1 MSYLYIIIAVLV
13 SGGYVAYS
21 SYKISNLQSENQSL
35 NHTIQLSLK
44 ANKELEIALDESEI
58 AHQKNLEFL
67 AKAKS
72 ENEKERVYV
81 EKIKYKIIKDNN
93 GTCLNAINDVFS
105 RLQQQTRDSNNT
117 KAKSKERL

>member
-1 MSYLYIIIAVLV
+1 MSYIYIIIAVLL

-21 SYKISNLQSENQSL
+21 SYKISSLKTENQSL
-35 NHTIQLSLK
+35 NEAVQVNLR
-44 ANKELEIALDESEI
+44 ANKELEIALSESEI
-58 AHQKNLEFL
+58 EHQKNLEFL

-72 ENEKERVYV
+72 QNEKERVYV

>member
-1 MSYLYIIIAVLV
+1 MSYIYIIIAVLA
-13 SGGYVAYS
+13 SAYLAYS
-21 SYKISNLQSENQSL
+21 SYKISSLKTENQSL
-35 NHTIQLSLK
+35 SQAIQVSLR
-44 ANKELEIALDESEI
+44 ANKELEIALSESEI
-58 AHQKNLEFL
+58 EHQKNLEFL

>member
-1 MSYLYIIIAVLV
+1 MSYIYIIIAVLA
-13 SGGYVAYS
+13 SAYLAYS
-21 SYKISNLQSENQSL
+21 SYKISSLKTENQSL
-35 NHTIQLSLK
+35 NEAVQVSLK
-44 ANKELEIALDESEI
+44 ANKELEIALSESEI
-58 AHQKNLEFL
+58 EHQKNLEFL

>member
-1 MSYLYIIIAVLV
+1 MSYIYIIIAVLA
-13 SGGYVAYS
+13 SGYLAYS
-21 SYKISNLQSENQSL
+21 SYKISSLKTENQSL
-35 NHTIQLSLK
+35 NQAVQVSLR
-44 ANKELEIALDESEI
+44 ANKELEIALNESEI
-58 AHQKNLEFL
+58 QHQRNLEFL

-72 ENEKERVYV
+72 RNEKERVYV

>member
-1 MSYLYIIIAVLV
+1 MGYIYIIIAVLA

-21 SYKISNLQSENQSL
+21 SYKISSLKTENQSL
-35 NHTIQLSLK
+35 SQAVQVSLR
-44 ANKELEIALDESEI
+44 ANKELEIALSEREI
-58 AHQKNLEFL
+58 EHQKNLEFL

-105 RLQQQTRDSNNT
+105 RLQQQTRDNQH
-117 KAKSKERL
+117 

>member
-1 MSYLYIIIAVLV
+1 MSYIYIIIAVLA
-13 SGGYVAYS
+13 SGYIAYS
-21 SYKISNLQSENQSL
+21 SYKISSLKTENQSL
-35 NHTIQLSLK
+35 NEAVQVSLK
-44 ANKELEIALDESEI
+44 ANKELEIALNESEI
-58 AHQKNLEFL
+58 EHQKNLEFL

-72 ENEKERVYV
+72 QNEKERVYV

>member
-1 MSYLYIIIAVLV
+1 MGYIYIIIAVLV
-13 SGGYVAYS
+13 SGYIAYS
-21 SYKISNLQSENQSL
+21 SYKISNLESENESL
-35 NHTIQLSLK
+35 NEAIKVSLK

-58 AHQKNLEFL
+58 EHKRNLEFL
-67 AKAKS
+67 AKAKDK
-72 ENEKERVYV
+72 NEKERVYV

>member
-1 MSYLYIIIAVLV
+1 MSYIYIIIALLA
-13 SGGYVAYS
+13 SGYIAYS
-21 SYKISNLQSENQSL
+21 SYKISSLKTENQSL
-35 NHTIQLSLK
+35 NEAVQVNLR
-44 ANKELEIALDESEI
+44 ANKELEIALSESEI
-58 AHQKNLEFL
+58 EHQRNLEFL

-72 ENEKERVYV
+72 QNEKERVYV

-105 RLQQQTRDSNNT
+105 RLRQQTRDSNNT

>member
-1 MSYLYIIIAVLV
+1 MSYIYIIIGVLA
-13 SGGYVAYS
+13 SAYLAYS
-21 SYKISNLQSENQSL
+21 SYKISSLKTENQSL
-35 NHTIQLSLK
+35 NEAVQVSLR
-44 ANKELEIALDESEI
+44 ANKELEIALSESEI
-58 AHQKNLEFL
+58 EHQKNLEFL

-81 EKIKYKIIKDNN
+81 ERVKYKIIKDNN

>member
-1 MSYLYIIIAVLV
+1 MGYIYIIIAVLV

-21 SYKISNLQSENQSL
+21 SYKISNLESENQSL
-35 NHTIQLSLK
+35 NNAIQVSLR
-44 ANKELEIALDESEI
+44 ANKELEIALNESQIE
-58 AHQKNLEFL
+58 HQRKLEFL

-93 GTCLNAINDVFS
+93 STCAMAINDVFS
-105 RLQQQTRDSNNT
+105 RLQQQQTRDNNHRE
-117 KAKSKERL
+117 ANSKE

>member
-1 MSYLYIIIAVLV
+1 MGYIYIIIALLV

-21 SYKISNLQSENQSL
+21 SYKISSLKTENQSL
-35 NHTIQLSLK
+35 SQAIQVSLK
-44 ANKELEIALDESEI
+44 ANKELEIALNESEI
-58 AHQKNLEFL
+58 EHQKNLEFL

-72 ENEKERVYV
+72 QNEKERVYAQ
-81 EKIKYKIIKDNN
+81 KIIYKIIKDNN

>member
-1 MSYLYIIIAVLV
+1 MGYIYIIIAVLA

-21 SYKISNLQSENQSL
+21 SYKISSLKTENQSL
-35 NHTIQLSLK
+35 SQAVQVSLR
-44 ANKELEIALDESEI
+44 ANKELEIALNESEI
-58 AHQKNLEFL
+58 EHQKNLEFL

-81 EKIKYKIIKDNN
+81 ERVKYKIIKDNN

-105 RLQQQTRDSNNT
+105 RLQQQTRDNQH
-117 KAKSKERL
+117 

>member
-1 MSYLYIIIAVLV
+1 MSYIYIIIAVLA
-13 SGGYVAYS
+13 SGYIAYS
-21 SYKISNLQSENQSL
+21 SYKISSLKSENQSL
-35 NHTIQLSLK
+35 NEAVQVSLK
-44 ANKELEIALDESEI
+44 ANKELEIALSESEI
-58 AHQKNLEFL
+58 EHQKNLEFL

-72 ENEKERVYV
+72 RNEKERVYV

>member
-1 MSYLYIIIAVLV
+1 MSYIYIIIAVLA
-13 SGGYVAYS
+13 SGYIAYS
-21 SYKISNLQSENQSL
+21 SYKISSLKTENQSL
-35 NHTIQLSLK
+35 NEAVQVSIR
-44 ANKELEIALDESEI
+44 ANKELEIALSESEI
-58 AHQKNLEFL
+58 EHQKNLEFL

-72 ENEKERVYV
+72 RNEKERVYV

>member
-1 MSYLYIIIAVLV
+1 MSYIYIIIAVLA
-13 SGGYVAYS
+13 SGYIAYS
-21 SYKISNLQSENQSL
+21 SYKISSLKSENQSL
-35 NHTIQLSLK
+35 NEAVQVSLK
-44 ANKELEIALDESEI
+44 ANKELEIALSESEI
-58 AHQKNLEFL
+58 EHQKNLEFL

-105 RLQQQTRDSNNT
+105 RLHEQARDNQH
-117 KAKSKERL
+117 